1 MQTNELNYSSGY
13 QTESTFKE
21 IQATL
26 NPPLNINQTSGA
38 DARFVI
44 PAGVYNWSKSH
55 IDLDIVIANAG
66 NATLDALHLGRN
78 MLVNSINLTYDGA
91 SQALVNIQNC
101 RVISC
106 MTLPQLK
113 FSDFQTRPVHM
124 QNITNNANVLERGEI
139 YAPIKHSS
147 LVQYA
152 VGGGVATSIGN
163 TYADLSGVGGYA
175 VEIDQTANGALAV
188 PGPLFGDTAPA
199 TAIGKL
205 GPTQATCYVKLRINL
220 SDFKNTLFA
229 QNKTIYYPVNATLTI
244 NFAQYNQWGFSITGT
259 ASPSLVGSADLANTV
274 SLAYGPILWIAYEN
288 TEKIIKNCQLITN
301 EGLTMRMP
309 YVSVLPAG
317 GSVSTGAMN
326 ATNQVLN
333 RYNLPLSQTYGNNI
347 LRIYTVVC
355 RTDAGVARLSNCNNV
370 NTNNG
375 ILINN
380 LYGSVRSYMGQYDLQ
395 QGTLNCA
402 NGEDFRYLRNM
413 LEGSAITNQ
422 TVFQNFSFWV
432 DNFTNSG
439 PSWKWD
445 EQNSDFGGYSMINDL
460 GMPKNEVYAVDLQ
473 MNFGACAVYFI
484 VVGQRNLYVKPGVV
498 SCDAI

>member
-26 NPPLNINQTSGA
+26 NPQLSINQTSGA
-38 DARFVI
+38 DARFII

-55 IDLDIVIANAG
+55 IDLDIQIANATAG
-66 NATLDALHLGRN
+66 VDALHLGRN
-78 MLVNSINLTYDGA
+78 MSVNSINLTYDGA
-91 SQALVNIQNC
+91 SQSLINIQNC

-113 FSDFQTRPVHM
+113 FSDYITRPVHM
-124 QNITNNANVLERGEI
+124 QNVAANAPVLERGEI

-147 LVQYA
+147 LVQYNA
-152 VGGGVATSIGN
+152 VGAVATSTGN
-163 TYADLSGVGGYA
+163 TYTDLSGVGGYS
-175 VEIDQTANGALAV
+175 VEIDQTANGGLAI

-199 TAIGKL
+199 TAIGKFSNA
-205 GPTQATCYVKLRINL
+205 QATCYVKLRINL

-229 QNKTIYYPVNATLTI
+229 QNKTIYYPLNATLVV
-244 NFAQYNQWGFSITGT
+244 NFAQYNQWGWSLPNGN
-259 ASPSLVGSADLANTV
+259 ASPSVANCTDLANTV
-274 SLAYGPILWIAYEN
+274 SLPYGPILWMAYEN
-288 TEKIIKNCQLITN
+288 TDKIIRNCQLITN

-309 YVSVLPAG
+309 YVSILPAG
-317 GSVSTGAMN
+317 GAPQT
-326 ATNQVLN
+326 ATAGNPVLN
-333 RYNLPLSQTYGNNI
+333 RYNLPLTQTYGNNI

-355 RTDAGVARLSNCNNV
+355 RTDAGVARLSNCNCV
-370 NTNNG
+370 NANG
-375 ILINN
+375 QAVPVNN

-445 EQNSDFGGYSMINDL
+445 EQNSDFGGYTMVNDL
-460 GMPKNEVYAVDLQ
+460 GMPKNETYSVDLS
-473 MNFGACAVYFI
+473 MNFATCSVFFI